1 VTEVVGFVYSMAKR
15 AQLYIVGHAHEALPG
30 SCHISST
37 HPVYRITTEPMRN
50 IPISAKADA
59 M

>member
-30 SCHISST
+30 SYRISFT
-37 HPVYRITTEPMRN
+37 LPVYRIATESMRN
-50 IPISAKADA
+50 IPISAKADV